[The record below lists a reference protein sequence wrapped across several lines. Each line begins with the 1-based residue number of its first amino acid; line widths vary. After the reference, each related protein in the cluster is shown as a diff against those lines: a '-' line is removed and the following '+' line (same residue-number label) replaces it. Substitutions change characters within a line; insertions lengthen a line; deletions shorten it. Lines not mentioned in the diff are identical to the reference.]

1 MTGSAADTHRC
12 PHPKGA
18 KGTRSRSSH
27 ARPVSLATSGGSEEE
42 DKDGGVLFHVNKSGF
57 PIDSHTWER
66 MWMHVAKVHPK
77 GGEMVGAIRNATF
90 LAKFQESADRP
101 GFPRLDPEN
110 TSVMKTNIAS
120 SSRVPSANAKLPA
133 LYIRSYNPHNPPGRF
148 EPSVPQVPNYRLSM
162 TIPDW
167 LQAIQTYM
175 KTLQY
180 NHTGTQFFEIR
191 KMRPLSGLME
201 TAKEMTR
208 ESLPI
213 KCLEAVILGIY
224 LTNGQPSI
232 ERFPISFKTY
242 FSGNYFHH
250 VVLGIYCNGRYGSL
264 GMSRRAELMD
274 KPLTFRTL
282 SDLIFDF
289 EDSYKKYLH
298 TVKKVKIG
306 LYVPHEPHSFQPIEW
321 KQLVL
326 NVSKMLR
333 ADIRKELE
341 KYARDMRMKI
351 LKPASAHS
359 PTQVRS
365 RGKSLSPRRR
375 QASPPRRLGR
385 RDKSR
390 GKRPRLCPQRT
401 ALRLPQLSQ
410 LPPLPQTRAQDTLV
424 PRGVSGGEQLL
435 SFYPCPS
442 GSRLFSRP
450 ALPEKVADL
459 STLNEVGYQIRI

>member
-1 MTGSAADTHRC
+1 MYQILASIDHSGHC
-12 PHPKGA
+12 VEGL
-18 KGTRSRSSH
+18 SRDFE
-27 ARPVSLATSGGSEEE
+27 VDL
-42 DKDGGVLFHVNKSGF
+42 
-57 PIDSHTWER
+57 R
-66 MWMHVAKVHPK
+66 MWCLLSVVAACGVS
-77 GGEMVGAIRNATF
+77 G
-90 LAKFQESADRP
+90 
-101 GFPRLDPEN
+101 
-110 TSVMKTNIAS
+110 
-120 SSRVPSANAKLPA
+120 
-133 LYIRSYNPHNPPGRF
+133 RSYLTLHHVGLLGPNRVND
-148 EPSVPQVPNYRLSM
+148 SVR
-162 TIPDW
+162 
-167 LQAIQTYM
+167 
-175 KTLQY
+175 
-180 NHTGTQFFEIR
+180 
-191 KMRPLSGLME
+191 
-201 TAKEMTR
+201 
-208 ESLPI
+208 
-213 KCLEAVILGIY
+213 Y

-385 RDKSR
+385 RDKS
-390 GKRPRLCPQRT
+390 
-401 ALRLPQLSQ
+401 
-410 LPPLPQTRAQDTLV
+410 
-424 PRGVSGGEQLL
+424 
-435 SFYPCPS
+435 
-442 GSRLFSRP
+442 
-450 ALPEKVADL
+450 
-459 STLNEVGYQIRI
+459 

>member
-1 MTGSAADTHRC
+1 MQERMSGDSEGCDFTPSL
-12 PHPKGA
+12 
-18 KGTRSRSSH
+18 
-27 ARPVSLATSGGSEEE
+27 PVNLTGGSEE
-42 DKDGGVLFHVNKSGF
+42 
-57 PIDSHTWER
+57 
-66 MWMHVAKVHPK
+66 
-77 GGEMVGAIRNATF
+77 
-90 LAKFQESADRP
+90 
-101 GFPRLDPEN
+101 
-110 TSVMKTNIAS
+110 KTGLCYT
-120 SSRVPSANAKLPA
+120 RGQTPA
-133 LYIRSYNPHNPPGRF
+133 C
-148 EPSVPQVPNYRLSM
+148 
-162 TIPDW
+162 
-167 LQAIQTYM
+167 
-175 KTLQY
+175 KTLLPPLQDA
-180 NHTGTQFFEIR
+180 NGHTMTTLDIKHQVLQGLPWGAPGLLFTSGTPWSHHRFSAEKR
-191 KMRPLSGLME
+191 HHDLR
-201 TAKEMTR
+201 
-208 ESLPI
+208 
-213 KCLEAVILGIY
+213 Y

-359 PTQVRS
+359 PTQLRS

-385 RDKSR
+385 RDKS
-390 GKRPRLCPQRT
+390 
-401 ALRLPQLSQ
+401 SQ
-410 LPPLPQTRAQDTLV
+410 LLPLPQTRAQDTLV
-424 PRGVSGGEQLL
+424 PRGVSGGKRLL
-435 SFYPCPS
+435 SFCPWPS
-442 GSRLFSRP
+442 PSRLVSRP
-450 ALPEKVADL
+450 ALPDKKVADL

>member
-1 MTGSAADTHRC
+1 
-12 PHPKGA
+12 
-18 KGTRSRSSH
+18 
-27 ARPVSLATSGGSEEE
+27 
-42 DKDGGVLFHVNKSGF
+42 
-57 PIDSHTWER
+57 
-66 MWMHVAKVHPK
+66 
-77 GGEMVGAIRNATF
+77 
-90 LAKFQESADRP
+90 
-101 GFPRLDPEN
+101 
-110 TSVMKTNIAS
+110 
-120 SSRVPSANAKLPA
+120 
-133 LYIRSYNPHNPPGRF
+133 
-148 EPSVPQVPNYRLSM
+148 
-162 TIPDW
+162 
-167 LQAIQTYM
+167 
-175 KTLQY
+175 
-180 NHTGTQFFEIR
+180 
-191 KMRPLSGLME
+191 ME

-242 FSGNYFHH
+242 FSGNCFHH

-351 LKPASAHS
+351 LKPASAQS

-385 RDKSR
+385 RDKS
-390 GKRPRLCPQRT
+390 
-401 ALRLPQLSQ
+401 
-410 LPPLPQTRAQDTLV
+410 
-424 PRGVSGGEQLL
+424 
-435 SFYPCPS
+435 
-442 GSRLFSRP
+442 P
-450 ALPEKVADL
+450 ALPEKKVADL

>member
-1 MTGSAADTHRC
+1 
-12 PHPKGA
+12 
-18 KGTRSRSSH
+18 
-27 ARPVSLATSGGSEEE
+27 
-42 DKDGGVLFHVNKSGF
+42 
-57 PIDSHTWER
+57 
-66 MWMHVAKVHPK
+66 
-77 GGEMVGAIRNATF
+77 
-90 LAKFQESADRP
+90 
-101 GFPRLDPEN
+101 
-110 TSVMKTNIAS
+110 
-120 SSRVPSANAKLPA
+120 
-133 LYIRSYNPHNPPGRF
+133 
-148 EPSVPQVPNYRLSM
+148 M

-167 LQAIQTYM
+167 LQAIQNYM

-250 VVLGIYCNGRYGSL
+250 VVLGIYCSGRYGSL

-385 RDKSR
+385 RDKS
-390 GKRPRLCPQRT
+390 
-401 ALRLPQLSQ
+401 SQ
-410 LPPLPQTRAQDTLV
+410 PPPLQQTRIRDSLV
-424 PRGVSGGEQLL
+424 PRGVSGEKQLL
-435 SFYPCPS
+435 SFHPWPS
-442 GSRLFSRP
+442 PSRLFSRP
-450 ALPEKVADL
+450 ALPEKKVADL

>member
-90 LAKFQESADRP
+90 LAK
-101 GFPRLDPEN
+101 
-110 TSVMKTNIAS
+110 
-120 SSRVPSANAKLPA
+120 
-133 LYIRSYNPHNPPGRF
+133 
-148 EPSVPQVPNYRLSM
+148 PSVPQVPNYRLSM

-175 KTLQY
+175 KTLQ
-180 NHTGTQFFEIR
+180 
-191 KMRPLSGLME
+191 
-201 TAKEMTR
+201 
-208 ESLPI
+208 
-213 KCLEAVILGIY
+213 Y

-401 ALRLPQLSQ
+401 ALRLPQLAGSGITGARGDRGARAEKKMQGRVTQGGQEGRKPQAPPSLSRSQ
-410 LPPLPQTRAQDTLV
+410 LPPLPQTRARDTLL

-435 SFYPCPS
+435 SFYS
-442 GSRLFSRP
+442 KQAFLQVI
-450 ALPEKVADL
+450 L
-459 STLNEVGYQIRI
+459 IW

>member
-1 MTGSAADTHRC
+1 MTGSAADTHRR

-66 MWMHVAKVHPK
+66 MWLHVAKVHPK

-90 LAKFQESADRP
+90 LAK
-101 GFPRLDPEN
+101 
-110 TSVMKTNIAS
+110 
-120 SSRVPSANAKLPA
+120 PS
-133 LYIRSYNPHNPPGRF
+133 I
-148 EPSVPQVPNYRLSM
+148 PQVPNYRLSM

-167 LQAIQTYM
+167 LQAIQNYM

-191 KMRPLSGLME
+191 KMRPLSGIPMDRERSRVGYSPWDRKESNMTEVIQHACMLPPKTTSWRGEWRISKFWFCQVLCQPPARLME

-385 RDKSR
+385 RDKS
-390 GKRPRLCPQRT
+390 
-401 ALRLPQLSQ
+401 
-410 LPPLPQTRAQDTLV
+410 
-424 PRGVSGGEQLL
+424 
-435 SFYPCPS
+435 
-442 GSRLFSRP
+442 P
-450 ALPEKVADL
+450 ALPEKKVADV

>member
-90 LAKFQESADRP
+90 LAK
-101 GFPRLDPEN
+101 
-110 TSVMKTNIAS
+110 
-120 SSRVPSANAKLPA
+120 PS
-133 LYIRSYNPHNPPGRF
+133 I
-148 EPSVPQVPNYRLSM
+148 PQVPNYRLSM
-162 TIPDW
+162 TVPDW
-167 LQAIQTYM
+167 LQAIQNYM

-224 LTNGQPSI
+224 FTNGQPSI

-298 TVKKVKIG
+298 TLKKVKIG

-333 ADIRKELE
+333 ADVRKELE

-385 RDKSR
+385 RDKS
-390 GKRPRLCPQRT
+390 
-401 ALRLPQLSQ
+401 
-410 LPPLPQTRAQDTLV
+410 
-424 PRGVSGGEQLL
+424 
-435 SFYPCPS
+435 
-442 GSRLFSRP
+442 P
-450 ALPEKVADL
+450 ALPEKKVADL

>member
-90 LAKFQESADRP
+90 LAKAP
-101 GFPRLDPEN
+101 L
-110 TSVMKTNIAS
+110 
-120 SSRVPSANAKLPA
+120 RVLGNRWHLSN
-133 LYIRSYNPHNPPGRF
+133 F
-148 EPSVPQVPNYRLSM
+148 E
-162 TIPDW
+162 TD
-167 LQAIQTYM
+167 
-175 KTLQY
+175 
-180 NHTGTQFFEIR
+180 
-191 KMRPLSGLME
+191 GL
-201 TAKEMTR
+201 R
-208 ESLPI
+208 
-213 KCLEAVILGIY
+213 Y

-250 VVLGIYCNGRYGSL
+250 VVLGIYCNGHYGSL

-341 KYARDMRMKI
+341 KYARDMRMK
-351 LKPASAHS
+351 
-359 PTQVRS
+359 
-365 RGKSLSPRRR
+365 
-375 QASPPRRLGR
+375 
-385 RDKSR
+385 
-390 GKRPRLCPQRT
+390 
-401 ALRLPQLSQ
+401 
-410 LPPLPQTRAQDTLV
+410 
-424 PRGVSGGEQLL
+424 
-435 SFYPCPS
+435 
-442 GSRLFSRP
+442 
-450 ALPEKVADL
+450 
-459 STLNEVGYQIRI
+459 

>member
-1 MTGSAADTHRC
+1 MTGSATDTHRC
-12 PHPKGA
+12 PHAKGA

-77 GGEMVGAIRNATF
+77 GGEMVGAIRNAAF
-90 LAKFQESADRP
+90 LAK
-101 GFPRLDPEN
+101 
-110 TSVMKTNIAS
+110 
-120 SSRVPSANAKLPA
+120 
-133 LYIRSYNPHNPPGRF
+133 
-148 EPSVPQVPNYRLSM
+148 PSVPQVPNYRLSM
-162 TIPDW
+162 SIPDW
-167 LQAIQTYM
+167 LQAIQNYM

-250 VVLGIYCNGRYGSL
+250 VVLGIYCNGRY
-264 GMSRRAELMD
+264 
-274 KPLTFRTL
+274 
-282 SDLIFDF
+282 
-289 EDSYKKYLH
+289 
-298 TVKKVKIG
+298 VKIG

-385 RDKSR
+385 RDKS
-390 GKRPRLCPQRT
+390 
-401 ALRLPQLSQ
+401 
-410 LPPLPQTRAQDTLV
+410 
-424 PRGVSGGEQLL
+424 
-435 SFYPCPS
+435 
-442 GSRLFSRP
+442 P
-450 ALPEKVADL
+450 ALPEKKVADL